1 LLPQNAA
8 TAAAPTAVA
17 EHFFDMQKTEAVR
30 ASVFSGIMGA
40 FRRSRVVPLAFERPI
55 SRKEPAMRVAGPL
68 LTLSALLIA
77 APALAQG
84 DGYYDPG
91 GPNTWERY
99 EYYPPPQG
107 QMWHGPMHHGPVPYG
122 QWHSYPQQSGSPW
135 QQQGPY
141 GGYPP
146 PQTGAAQTGQKGSS
160 TPGPVSFA
168 TPGQIKSSLESSGF
182 KNVAVLPQSFLIR
195 ATAPDGSRILM
206 QVSSD
211 SLYGVVVN
219 PSDQAGPGKTPG
231 SAGTGATS
239 SSTGGTSSAGGSTGT
254 SGGTSSTGATDT
266 GSTGSASS
274 STEQNTSR

>member
-1 LLPQNAA
+1 
-8 TAAAPTAVA
+8 
-17 EHFFDMQKTEAVR
+17 
-30 ASVFSGIMGA
+30 
-40 FRRSRVVPLAFERPI
+40 
-55 SRKEPAMRVAGPL
+55 MRVAGPL

-84 DGYYDPG
+84 GGYYDPG

-107 QMWHGPMHHGPVPYG
+107 QMWYGPIYHGPMPYG
-122 QWHSYPQQSGSPW
+122 QWQTYPQQPGAQSQQSNSM
-135 QQQGPY
+135 QQGPY

-146 PQTGAAQTGQKGSS
+146 PQTGAGQTGPS
-160 TPGPVSFA
+160 TPGRVSFA

-182 KNVAVLPQSFLIR
+182 KNITVLPQSFLIR
-195 ATAPDGSRILM
+195 ATAPDGSRIVM

-219 PSDQAGPGKTPG
+219 PSDQGGSGKAPG

-239 SSTGGTSSAGGSTGT
+239 SSTGGASSSGGTSTAGGSTGTT
-254 SGGTSSTGATDT
+254 SGGTSSTDATGT
-266 GSTGSASS
+266 GGTSTGSASS
-274 STEQNTSR
+274 GTEQNTSR